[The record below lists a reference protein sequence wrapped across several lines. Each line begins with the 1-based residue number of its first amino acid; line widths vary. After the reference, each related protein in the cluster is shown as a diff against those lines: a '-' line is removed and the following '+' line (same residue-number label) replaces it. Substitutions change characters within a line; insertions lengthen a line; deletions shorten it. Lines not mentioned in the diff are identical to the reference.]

1 MDVAFFFFQDL
12 LYFWLCW
19 VFFFCMWAFPNCR
32 EQGLFSSSK
41 QCAGFSLLWL
51 LLLQSTGF
59 RRMDSVVVA
68 QELSGSAACGIF
80 LDQGSNPCP
89 LHWQADP

>member
-1 MDVAFFFFQDL
+1 MDVAFFFFSRLTLFLAL
-12 LYFWLCW
+12 LGL
-19 VFFFCMWAFPNCR
+19 FFCMWAFPNCR